1 MMTRKITAVFAA
13 LHYLLNFISAV
24 IRLQYEIKA
33 FGKNSSERYEIFKP
47 LYDNH
52 ALDIYDS
59 IINTT
64 TWPISSLALV
74 IFFLTFLFEKNENN
88 QIQNGVSTS
97 STDEN
102 SASPNDQ
109 PSAGLNIL
117 SFLIPLVGL
126 IIYLTE
132 RDRSPRKATSAGKS
146 ALWGVGVTV
155 ILSMISF
162 FVVFSMVSS
171 IG

>member
-1 MMTRKITAVFAA
+1 MMIRKISAVFAS
-13 LHYLLNFISAV
+13 LHYLAIAIKV
-24 IRLQYEIKA
+24 IIDLPYEIKA
-33 FGKNSSERYEIFKP
+33 FGKNSNERYEIFKP

-74 IFFLTFLFEKNENN
+74 IFFLTFLFEKSAKHQVLNTVN
-88 QIQNGVSTS
+88 STT
-97 STDEN
+97 TDEN
-102 SASPNDQ
+102 SSNPNDQ

-132 RDRSPRKATSAGKS
+132 RDRSPRKATSAGKA
-146 ALWGVGVTV
+146 ALWGVGITV

-162 FVVFSMVSS
+162 FVVFSMISS

>member
-1 MMTRKITAVFAA
+1 MILRKITAVIAA
-13 LHYLLNFISAV
+13 LHYFVNFIKALVYLPFEVRSIGKSAYD
-24 IRLQYEIKA
+24 RHM
-33 FGKNSSERYEIFKP
+33 IFNELWDK
-47 LYDNH
+47 
-52 ALDIYDS
+52 S
-59 IINTT
+59 IIDILERITNII
-64 TWPISSLALV
+64 WPLSSLAMV
-74 IFFLTFLFEKNENN
+74 IFLFTFLFEKSAKH
-88 QIQNGVSTS
+88 QIQNTVNTS

>member
-1 MMTRKITAVFAA
+1 MILRKISAVLAS
-13 LHYLLNFISAV
+13 LHYLAMAVKAFIG
-24 IRLQYEIKA
+24 LPYEINA
-33 FGKNSSERYEIFKP
+33 FGKNSSERYDIFKP

-59 IINTT
+59 IINTI
-64 TWPISSLALV
+64 TWPISLLALV
-74 IFFLTFLFEKNENN
+74 IFFLTFLFEKSAKH
-88 QIQNGVSTS
+88 QIQNTVNAS

-132 RDRSPRKATSAGKS
+132 RDRSPRKATSAGKA

-162 FVVFSMVSS
+162 FVVFSMISS

>member
-1 MMTRKITAVFAA
+1 MMTRKITAVFAS
-13 LHYLLNFISAV
+13 LHYLAIAIKAIIDLP
-24 IRLQYEIKA
+24 YEIKA
-33 FGKNSSERYEIFKP
+33 FGKNSNERYEIFQP

-74 IFFLTFLFEKNENN
+74 IFFLTFLFEKSAKHQVLNTVN
-88 QIQNGVSTS
+88 STT
-97 STDEN
+97 TDEN
-102 SASPNDQ
+102 GSNPNDQ

-132 RDRSPRKATSAGKS
+132 RDRSPRKATSAGKA
-146 ALWGVGVTV
+146 ALWGVGITV

-162 FVVFSMVSS
+162 FVVFSMISS